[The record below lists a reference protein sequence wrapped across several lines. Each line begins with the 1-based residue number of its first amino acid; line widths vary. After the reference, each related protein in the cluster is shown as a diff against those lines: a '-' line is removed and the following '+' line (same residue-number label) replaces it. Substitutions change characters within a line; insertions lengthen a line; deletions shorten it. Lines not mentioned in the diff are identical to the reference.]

1 MKLSRLPAG
10 TGLGFKPE
18 HYEAITAQ
26 PPRFAFVEIHAENY
40 MGQGGASLK
49 MLERLRQDYA
59 LSIHGVALSIGGEAP
74 LDADHLTRLKTL
86 CDRFEP
92 QSFSEHLAWSTHDD
106 VFLNDLL
113 PLPYTNENLARV
125 CAHIDQVQAFLQR
138 QILLE
143 NPATYLVFPESTWSE
158 VDFIE
163 TVARR
168 TGCGLLLDVNNVHVS
183 AINHGFSALDYLTH
197 FPLHR
202 VHEIHLAGHA
212 IEDQNGDVLLI
223 DTHDR
228 PVDADVWACFSH
240 IIMRTGPIPTLVEWD
255 RDIPP
260 FETLLAEANKA
271 AMMMADIKSRAV
283 A

>member
-1 MKLSRLPAG
+1 MKLSRLPTG

-18 HYEAITAQ
+18 HYEAIIAQ
-26 PPRFAFVEIHAENY
+26 RPGLNFLEVHAENY
-40 MGQGGASLK
+40 MGDGGASLK
-49 MLERLRQDYA
+49 MLEHLRQDYA
-59 LSIHGVALSIGGEAP
+59 LSVHGVALSIGGDAP
-74 LDADHLTRLKTL
+74 LDIDHLGRLKRL

-92 QSFSEHLAWSTHDD
+92 QSFSEHLAWSTHDNA
-106 VFLNDLL
+106 FLNDLL
-113 PLPYTNENLARV
+113 PLPYTEATLVRV
-125 CAHIDQVQAFLQR
+125 CAHIDQAQTFLQR

-163 TVARR
+163 TVVRR

-183 AINHGFSALDYLTH
+183 AINHGFSALDHLAR
-197 FPLHR
+197 FPLHH
-202 VHEIHLAGHA
+202 VYEIHLAGHA
-212 IEDQNGDVLLI
+212 IEEQDGDVLLI

-228 PVDADVWACFSH
+228 PVDADVWAWFSH

-255 RDIPP
+255 QDLPP
-260 FETLLAEANKA
+260 FETLLAEADKA
-271 AMMMADIKSRAV
+271 AMMMADIERRYV